1 MAHKTRKRLT
11 KTELKRDPIADLLLK
26 AWEFSQRYLKEII
39 GAFVLILLVI
49 VVTQVLTERSSEQ
62 GAMAL
67 ARYLTAERMYQQAV
81 QLSVS
86 GMHEQSIQAL
96 AGTYRMASRVYSENP
111 GRIWG
116 RRAAILQAKCGI
128 LLGRTEEA
136 IDVLNQ
142 LMASNPSE
150 FVRTAAQLH
159 LAVALEN
166 RGDPEDLLNA
176 LDLCREIVRTTNDT
190 TGVAQE
196 AMMAMAR
203 IWLQRDEPDS
213 SMRWLNRSLS
223 LKEDTTGFER
233 YMLAELRW
241 RYGENVR

>member
-11 KTELKRDPIADLLLK
+11 KTELKRDPIADWLLK
-26 AWEFSQRYLKEII
+26 AWEFSQRYLKEIV
-39 GAFVLILLVI
+39 GAFVLIVLVI

-96 AGTYRMASRVYSENP
+96 TGTYRLAARVYSENP

-176 LDLCREIVRTTNDT
+176 MDLCREIVRTTNDT
-190 TGVAQE
+190 SGVAQE

-203 IWLQRDEPDS
+203 IWLKREEPDS

-233 YMLAELRW
+233 YMLAKLQW
-241 RYGENVR
+241 RYGVNVR